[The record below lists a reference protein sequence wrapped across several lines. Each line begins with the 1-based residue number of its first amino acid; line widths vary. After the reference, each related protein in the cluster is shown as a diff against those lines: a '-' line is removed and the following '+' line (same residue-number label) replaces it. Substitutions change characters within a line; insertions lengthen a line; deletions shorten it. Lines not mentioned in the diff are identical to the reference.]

1 LGNPNERNS
10 LTGPCLK
17 AKVQT
22 RLNYGAQNKIRLV
35 NDKFFDSINRPKNSM
50 LNINSF
56 EKDFQHIMEPW
67 QVGVDLA
74 FLEVNK

>member
-1 LGNPNERNS
+1 M
-10 LTGPCLK
+10 
-17 AKVQT
+17 
-22 RLNYGAQNKIRLV
+22 